1 MSREPDETEQVDL
14 ALSAA
19 ESQSAHAALERA
31 LENGEGDENLELA
44 YRRLG
49 WRILAAKG
57 GSGLTA
63 RLAEIARNAESL
75 EQFERERD
83 EELGPILEGLES
95 GENRDP

>member
-1 MSREPDETEQVDL
+1 MEL
-14 ALSAA
+14 ALTLA
-19 ESQSAHAALERA
+19 EAERAHAALERA
-31 LENGEGDENLELA
+31 LESGEGDEPLELA

-49 WRILAAKG
+49 WRLLAART

-63 RLAEIARNAESL
+63 KLAEIARNAQTL

-83 EELGPILEGLES
+83 AELGPIVGGLEN

>member
-1 MSREPDETEQVDL
+1 MELTLTPDE
-14 ALSAA
+14 A
-19 ESQSAHAALERA
+19 ERVHGALERA
-31 LENGEGDENLELA
+31 LESGAGDEKLELA

-49 WRILAAKG
+49 WRLLAAKG

-63 RLAEIARNAESL
+63 RMADIARNAETL

-83 EELGPILEGLES
+83 AELGPILEGLES

>member
-1 MSREPDETEQVDL
+1 MEL
-14 ALSAA
+14 ALTLA
-19 ESQSAHAALERA
+19 EAESAHAALERL
-31 LENGEGDENLELA
+31 LEGGESDETLELA

-49 WRILAAKG
+49 WRLLAAKT

-63 RLAEIARNAESL
+63 TLAEIARNAETL

-83 EELGPILEGLES
+83 AELGPILGGLER

>member
-1 MSREPDETEQVDL
+1 MREVDL
-14 ALSAA
+14 SLTLA
-19 ESQSAHAALERA
+19 EAERAHAVLEHV
-31 LENGEGDENLELA
+31 LENGEGDETLELA

-49 WRILAAKG
+49 WRLLAART

-63 RLAEIARNAESL
+63 KLAEIARNAETL

-83 EELGPILEGLES
+83 AELGPVLEGLEN

>member
-1 MSREPDETEQVDL
+1 MSSERGEVELSLTL
-14 ALSAA
+14 AEA
-19 ESQSAHAALERA
+19 ESAHAALERT
-31 LENGEGDENLELA
+31 LEGGEGDETLELA

-49 WRILAAKG
+49 WRLLAAKE

-63 RLAEIARNAESL
+63 TLADMARRAESL

-83 EELGPILEGLES
+83 AELGPILGGLES

>member
-1 MSREPDETEQVDL
+1 MSGESREVEL
-14 ALSAA
+14 ALTLEEA
-19 ESQSAHAALERA
+19 ERAHAALERA
-31 LENGEGDENLELA
+31 LESGEGDEALELA

-49 WRILAAKG
+49 WRLLAAKG

-63 RLAEIARNAESL
+63 RLAEIARAAETL

-83 EELGPILEGLES
+83 AELGPILEGLES